1 MPSSPRLPVLLLPH
15 PLILLPAA
23 RLTIPISRV
32 LAEAILTLLDDSDS
46 AQPLL
51 AAIPIPASSD
61 AGSPDSAFDVSSA
74 INSLPTYGTAARVVR
89 LVPPRT
95 LSSPGAPRQPY
106 LLSLHGLTRIRL
118 VSPLQMDTTSLDTL
132 PLHKVLYPSAEGTPS
147 KGTVEAFK
155 DAALS
160 LLDRLAKD
168 SVQPQRKEDWL
179 RIAGI
184 VEDISE
190 QRAAWM
196 ADVLVAAVSGQS
208 GDKLGR
214 YIAISSCACTDS
226 PYTSFFG
233 CYRCGGSP

>member
-1 MPSSPRLPVLLLPH
+1 MSSPRLPVLLLPH
-15 PLILLPAA
+15 PLILLPTA
-23 RLTIPISRV
+23 RLTFPVSRA
-32 LAEAILTLLDDSDS
+32 LAEAILTLLDDSEA

-51 AAIPIPASSD
+51 AAIPLPGPSEG
-61 AGSPDSAFDVSSA
+61 AGPDGAFDVSSA

-89 LVPPRT
+89 LVRPRT
-95 LSSPGAPRQPY
+95 SSSPGAPRQPY

-118 VSPLQMDTTSLDTL
+118 ASPLQMDTTSLDTL

-147 KGTVEAFK
+147 RETVEAFK

-168 SVQPQRKEDWL
+168 SVQPQRKDDWL

-184 VEDISE
+184 VEDISQ

-196 ADVLVAAVSGQS
+196 ADVLVAAVSGQY
-208 GDKLGR
+208 GDKLGQSLTAR
-214 YIAISSCACTDS
+214 S
-226 PYTSFFG
+226 
-233 CYRCGGSP
+233 